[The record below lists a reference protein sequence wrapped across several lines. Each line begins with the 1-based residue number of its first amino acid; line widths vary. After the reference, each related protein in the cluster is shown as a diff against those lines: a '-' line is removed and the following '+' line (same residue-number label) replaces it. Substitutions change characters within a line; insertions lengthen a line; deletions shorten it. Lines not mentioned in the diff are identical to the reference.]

1 MEKANGQS
9 ILDIA
14 ASDRAASLGVA
25 SLRLACDSGHYR
37 GESGMTD
44 YTGLW
49 QCVIIAI
56 AASSI
61 SITITLT
68 EIFRP
73 LRELINK
80 AGHMIGYLFHCFYCM
95 SHWAVFVGIVI
106 YRPVLISS
114 GMRWVDLIVSAFVT
128 ITLST
133 LVSGIIFSAFNM
145 AMSYKMKERELTKLM
160 SGDDK

>member
-1 MEKANGQS
+1 
-9 ILDIA
+9 
-14 ASDRAASLGVA
+14 
-25 SLRLACDSGHYR
+25 
-37 GESGMTD
+37 
-44 YTGLW
+44 
-49 QCVIIAI
+49 VIIAI